1 MVESNP
7 KWLISTLAGDRGA
20 RPFGS
25 IIGSVYQS
33 HLIILLEYQMK
44 RTSFFICCLSAVL
57 LSAISPALYSQQAS
71 DSDRRLKVYVGEI
84 KGEED
89 IVKPVRDRLVDE
101 LAKRGVALSPSEDES
116 DVILLGTGVHRVGTR
131 FVIRSRTT
139 VLIVIRGDI
148 QLSARSG
155 KKLWTSE
162 VSSARWAISEPGSF
176 AQIAASRV
184 APVLHKLRSSI
195 LAAPSSR

>member
-1 MVESNP
+1 MARV
-7 KWLISTLAGDRGA
+7 ILAGDRGA

-33 HLIILLEYQMK
+33 HLIILPEYQMK
-44 RTSFFICCLSAVL
+44 RTFFFICCLSAVF
-57 LSAISPALYSQQAS
+57 LSAISPALYSQQA
-71 DSDRRLKVYVGEI
+71 SDRRLKVYVGEI

-176 AQIAASRV
+176 AEIAASRV